1 MQVIRETCAEEE
13 GDTFGASKQQLLVN
27 WWGDHADG
35 NVVGSVGVRT
45 VAFGRYSVELLR
57 STESLFGTEV
67 VVENSEIWEVKV
79 KRS

>member
-1 MQVIRETCAEEE
+1 
-13 GDTFGASKQQLLVN
+13 
-27 WWGDHADG
+27 
-35 NVVGSVGVRT
+35 

-79 KRS
+79 IFEVELKVTR